1 MRLLRRTLISSAI
14 ALALAASGNAAA
26 QYSNVY
32 FFGDS
37 LIDSGNYKSV
47 LPPGTGLF
55 TTNPGPVMSQV
66 IAQRFGFA
74 ATPSTQTGGNNY
86 AYGGA
91 RVALLPGVVGAPLSP
106 SAAVPV
112 ATQVQQY
119 LAKGPADPN
128 ALYSVSG
135 GGNDFFCQFGLLAA
149 GAATPAQV
157 QTALGTAAV
166 QLATQAALLKAAGA
180 RNIMVWYVPDVG
192 TSLDGA
198 ATGQGPTLTALSN
211 FFNSTLGGALD
222 TLGVQGIRLN
232 SALIQNEI
240 LKNPATFGLKNVTG
254 IACTVP
260 PDDTIALCKSSTL
273 VSPDAPNT
281 YFFANGSHP
290 TTAGHQIFGDYAISF
305 IDGPQQM
312 GALAEAPLA
321 VEQASFRALDGRMWS
336 SLNAPRSQGKLE
348 GWAAYDYGHSDL
360 QAGASNGSSRTNS
373 LAVGGDVKVSDRML
387 VRLMA
392 AFAENKGNFGG
403 AGGGYTMKAPVGTL
417 YAGYGD
423 GPWYVGATMGAGSLD
438 YSDINRAIPLGAGVR
453 NESAEARGTEYT
465 GRLLGGYWFTMKD
478 LLHGPY
484 ARLTWTK
491 ASVHAFSETSTD
503 STALYY
509 DEQNRY
515 QLLWSA
521 GWQVAGSFGAI
532 RPFARVTWE
541 YDSRDQERTVGASSV
556 TLGGNYS
563 VPVAKPDNSYALF
576 NLGASTEFGGVT
588 GFLTG
593 SGTAGRGEGNYW
605 AVTVGLRM
613 SLWRARPS
621 TQGAAAGGPFLFGA
635 TETRARPPLS
645 RIAAAC
651 AARARTARRKPGA
664 AESAIAARPPPS
676 ARGAHRS
683 ACGGRSRGRCAAPPR
698 PRRAGTAS
706 DRDSARS
713 SASRYSLGTP

>member
-1 MRLLRRTLISSAI
+1 MRLLRRTLVSSAI

-37 LIDSGNYKSV
+37 LIDSGNFKSV

-55 TTNPGPVMSQV
+55 TTNPGPVISEV
-66 IAQRFGFA
+66 IAQRFGFTA
-74 ATPSTQTGGNNY
+74 IPSTQPGGNNY

-91 RVALLPGVVGAPLSP
+91 RVALLPGYLGNPLSP
-106 SAAVPV
+106 NAAVPV
-112 ATQVQQY
+112 TTQVQQY

-135 GGNDFFCQFGLLAA
+135 GGNDFFIQFGLLAA

-157 QTALGTAAV
+157 QAALGTAAV

-198 ATGQGPTLTALSN
+198 ATGQGPALTALSN
-211 FFNSTLGGALD
+211 FFNSTLGGTLD
-222 TLGVQGIRLN
+222 TAGVQSIRLN
-232 SALIQNEI
+232 SALLQNEV
-240 LKNPATFGLKNVTG
+240 LKNPAAFGLKNVTG
-254 IACTVP
+254 IACILP
-260 PDDTIALCKSSTL
+260 PADTIALCKASTL

-290 TTAGHQIFGDYAISF
+290 TTAVHQILADYAISF

-312 GALAEAPLA
+312 GALAEGPLA
-321 VEQASFRALDGRMWS
+321 VEQASFRALDNRMWS
-336 SLNAPRSQGKLE
+336 SLNAPGSQAKLN
-348 GWAAYDYGHSDL
+348 GWAAYDYGRTDV
-360 QAGASNGSSRTNS
+360 QAGPNNGSARTNT
-373 LAVGGDVKVSDRML
+373 LVVGGDMKVSDRML
-387 VRLMA
+387 VGLMA
-392 AFAENKGNFGG
+392 TFGESKGDFGG
-403 AGGGYTMKAPVGTL
+403 AGGGYTMRAPIGTI

-423 GPWYVGATMGAGSLD
+423 GPWYVGTTVGVGSLD
-438 YSDINRAIPLGAGVR
+438 YTDINRAIPLGAAVR
-453 NESAEARGTEYT
+453 TENAEARGTEYT

-484 ARLTWTK
+484 ARVTWTK

-532 RPFARVTWE
+532 RPYARVTWE
-541 YDSRDQERTVGASSV
+541 YDSRDQERSVGASSV

-576 NLGASTEFGGVT
+576 NVGASTEFGGVT
-588 GFLTG
+588 GFLSG
-593 SGTAGRGEGNYW
+593 SGTAGRGDGNYW

-613 SLWRARPS
+613 
-621 TQGAAAGGPFLFGA
+621 
-635 TETRARPPLS
+635 PL
-645 RIAAAC
+645 
-651 AARARTARRKPGA
+651 
-664 AESAIAARPPPS
+664 
-676 ARGAHRS
+676 
-683 ACGGRSRGRCAAPPR
+683 
-698 PRRAGTAS
+698 
-706 DRDSARS
+706 
-713 SASRYSLGTP
+713 